1 MEVLTTRRNR
11 AYAGVIEVY
20 AVWSIGVLALTTIF
34 PTMLKKYWACGVCKV
49 MVNTDGLQT
58 WNSTRK

>member
-20 AVWSIGVLALTTIF
+20 AVWSISVLARLTIF
-34 PTMLKKYWACGVCKV
+34 LPMSKKLCTRGVCKV
-49 MVNTDGLQT
+49 MVNTDVLQT

>member
-20 AVWSIGVLALTTIF
+20 AVWSIGVLALTAIS
-34 PTMLKKYWACGVCKV
+34 PTMLKK
-49 MVNTDGLQT
+49 
-58 WNSTRK
+58 